1 MYKRLYIGCIVA
13 ILFLG
18 TVQAGSLPLV
28 KPDEVG
34 FSAQRLA
41 YIDQF
46 YADKVEK
53 GELAGAVTLI
63 ARHGKIVHFT
73 AVGFSGLERKRK
85 MQRDI
90 VFRAYSM
97 TKPVT
102 AVALMLLHEE
112 GRFQRSDPLSK
123 YIAEFAHLNV
133 LRTPHAA
140 LDDVV
145 HMGAPMASVHV
156 NKFPILV
163 YSALTH

>member
-1 MYKRLYIGCIVA
+1 MCKRLYISCIVA

-18 TVQAGSLPLV
+18 TVQAGSPPLA
-28 KPDEVG
+28 KPEEVG
-34 FSAQRLA
+34 LSAQRLA

-46 YADKVEK
+46 YADQVPK
-53 GELAGAVTLI
+53 GEFAGSVRLI
-63 ARHGKIVHFT
+63 ARHEKIVHFT
-73 AVGFSGLERKRK
+73 AVGFSDLERKRK
-85 MQRDI
+85 MQRDT
-90 VFRAYSM
+90 VLRAYSM

-112 GRFQRSDPLSK
+112 GRFQISDPLSK

-133 LRTPHAA
+133 LGTPDTA

-145 HMGAPMASVHV
+145 HIGAPMASAHV

-163 YSALTH
+163 YSALTN